1 MLPFSAGTRGA
12 PGILGVQGV
21 VPAAAVSVVED
32 IIRQAD
38 RLKQVVA
45 DVEQALLRGVGAQVH
60 VVVVV
65 FDVGKSLVVVCDVG
79 VGSVVVV
86 V

>member
-1 MLPFSAGTRGA
+1 MLLFSAGTRGA

-60 VVVVV
+60 VVVGV
-65 FDVGKSLVVVCDVG
+65 FDVDLVVVCDVG

>member
-1 MLPFSAGTRGA
+1 MFLLSAGTCGA

-60 VVVVV
+60 VVVGV
-65 FDVGKSLVVVCDVG
+65 FDVDLVVVCDVG

>member
-1 MLPFSAGTRGA
+1 MFLFSAGTRGA

-21 VPAAAVSVVED
+21 VPATAVSVVED

-60 VVVVV
+60 VVVGV
-65 FDVGKSLVVVCDVG
+65 FDVGLVVVCDVG
-79 VGSVVVV
+79 VSSVVVV